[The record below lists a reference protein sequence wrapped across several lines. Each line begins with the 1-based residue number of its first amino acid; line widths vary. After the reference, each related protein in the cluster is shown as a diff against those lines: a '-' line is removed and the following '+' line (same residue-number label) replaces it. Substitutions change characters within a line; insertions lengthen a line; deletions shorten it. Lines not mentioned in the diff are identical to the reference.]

1 MGKQFTK
8 KRKSME
14 QNVVIKR
21 QKFNTYHEQDTIC
34 DEGGKEIAR
43 QQNLNVRNRYGAK
56 KYKYSGQILNV
67 IQWERITN

>member
-21 QKFNTYHEQDTIC
+21 QKFNTYHEVDTIYN
-34 DEGGKEIAR
+34 ESGQEITR
-43 QQNLNVRNRYGAK
+43 QSNLNVRNRYGAK
-56 KYKYSGQILNV
+56 EYKYNGKILTV
-67 IQWERITN
+67 IEWQRL